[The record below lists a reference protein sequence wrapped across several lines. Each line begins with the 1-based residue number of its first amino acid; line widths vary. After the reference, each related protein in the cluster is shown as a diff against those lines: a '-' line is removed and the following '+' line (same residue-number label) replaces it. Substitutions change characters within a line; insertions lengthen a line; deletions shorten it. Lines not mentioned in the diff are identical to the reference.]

1 MVMKKHYTNAGA
13 KLLYLLRQQRYLYHQ
28 LKMVTARERQL
39 AGTNSPEQLLKVI
52 FGRRKLIEKLRDLDD
67 KLRPIKANWQRL
79 CRQIGPDH
87 KSQAHKIVN
96 QVQEIIGDILAIA
109 PSGTAQSLPLN
120 GNCRFDELFAETS
133 P

>member
-1 MVMKKHYTNAGA
+1 MSLTFTVLEEFKEATAGSRMRKRSLTNCLFRLFPPLQFTKKH
-13 KLLYLLRQQRYLYHQ
+13 
-28 LKMVTARERQL
+28 M
-39 AGTNSPEQLLKVI
+39 SS
-52 FGRRKLIEKLRDLDD
+52 
-67 KLRPIKANWQRL
+67 
-79 CRQIGPDH
+79 GPDH

-96 QVQEIIGDILAIA
+96 QVQEIIGDILAIS